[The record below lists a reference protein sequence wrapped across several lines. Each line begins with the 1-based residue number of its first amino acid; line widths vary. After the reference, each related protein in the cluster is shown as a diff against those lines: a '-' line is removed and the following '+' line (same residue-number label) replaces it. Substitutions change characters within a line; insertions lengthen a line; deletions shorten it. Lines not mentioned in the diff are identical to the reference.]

1 VSEASAGGDEPVTG
15 AKEENGSMIDQLDPA
30 AEALLREV
38 LGIGPEGER
47 LGQNLAAYRVIL
59 EELKKLRALDL
70 SDIHP
75 AVVFDPTLPYRGR

>member
-1 VSEASAGGDEPVTG
+1 MSEANAGGDEPVAG
-15 AKEENGSMIDQLDPA
+15 AKEDDPMIDPLDPA

-47 LGQNLAAYRVIL
+47 LRENLAAYRGIL
-59 EELKKLRALDL
+59 EELKKLRSLDL

-75 AVVFDPTLPYRGR
+75 AVVFDPTPPYRGR

>member
-1 VSEASAGGDEPVTG
+1 VSEASAGGDEPVAG
-15 AKEENGSMIDQLDPA
+15 AKDDDPMVNPLDPA

-38 LGIGPEGER
+38 LGIGPDGER
-47 LGQNLAAYRVIL
+47 LGKNLAAYRVIL
-59 EELKKLRALDL
+59 EELKKLRSLDL

>member
-1 VSEASAGGDEPVTG
+1 MSEASAGGDEPVAG
-15 AKEENGSMIDQLDPA
+15 AKDDDPMVNPLDPA

-38 LGIGPEGER
+38 LGIGPDGER
-47 LGQNLAAYRVIL
+47 LGENLAAYRVIL
-59 EELKKLRALDL
+59 EELKKLRSLDL

>member
-1 VSEASAGGDEPVTG
+1 MAGAEKDGPTI
-15 AKEENGSMIDQLDPA
+15 SPLDPA
-30 AEALLREV
+30 HEALLREV

-47 LGQNLAAYRVIL
+47 LRENLAAYRVIL
-59 EELKKLRALDL
+59 EEIKKLRSLDL

>member
-1 VSEASAGGDEPVTG
+1 VSEVSAGGDEPVAG
-15 AKEENGSMIDQLDPA
+15 AKDDDPMVNPLDPA

-38 LGIGPEGER
+38 LGIGPDGER
-47 LGQNLAAYRVIL
+47 LGKNLAAYRVIL
-59 EELKKLRALDL
+59 EELKKLRSLDL

>member
-1 VSEASAGGDEPVTG
+1 MVGRREDDPVNDNTH
-15 AKEENGSMIDQLDPA
+15 DQT

-47 LGQNLAAYRVIL
+47 LRENLAAYRVIL
-59 EELKKLRALDL
+59 KEIQKLRALDL
-70 SDIHP
+70 SEIHP

>member
-1 VSEASAGGDEPVTG
+1 MSEASAGGDEPVAG
-15 AKEENGSMIDQLDPA
+15 AKDDDPMVNPLDPA

-38 LGIGPEGER
+38 LGIGPDGER
-47 LGQNLAAYRVIL
+47 LGENLAAYRVIL
-59 EELKKLRALDL
+59 EALKKLRSLDL

>member
-1 VSEASAGGDEPVTG
+1 MSEASAGGDEPVAG
-15 AKEENGSMIDQLDPA
+15 AKDDDPMVNPLDPA

-38 LGIGPEGER
+38 LGIGPDGER
-47 LGQNLAAYRVIL
+47 LGKNLAAYRVIL
-59 EELKKLRALDL
+59 EELKKLRSLDL

>member
-1 VSEASAGGDEPVTG
+1 VSKASAGGDEPLARTR
-15 AKEENGSMIDQLDPA
+15 EDDPMIDPLDPA

-38 LGIGPEGER
+38 LGIGPEGAR
-47 LGQNLAAYRVIL
+47 LRENLAAYRAIL
-59 EELKKLRALDL
+59 KELKKLRSLDL

>member
-1 VSEASAGGDEPVTG
+1 VAG
-15 AKEENGSMIDQLDPA
+15 AKDDDPMVNPLDPA

-38 LGIGPEGER
+38 LGIGPDGER
-47 LGQNLAAYRVIL
+47 LGENLAAYRVIL
-59 EELKKLRALDL
+59 EELKKLRSLDL

>member
-1 VSEASAGGDEPVTG
+1 VSEASAGGDEPVAG
-15 AKEENGSMIDQLDPA
+15 FKEDDPMINPLDPA

-47 LGQNLAAYRVIL
+47 LHENLAAYRVIL
-59 EELKKLRALDL
+59 EELKKLRSLDL

>member
-1 VSEASAGGDEPVTG
+1 VSEASAGGDEPVSG
-15 AKEENGSMIDQLDPA
+15 AKDDDPMVNPLDPA

-38 LGIGPEGER
+38 LGIGPDGER
-47 LGQNLAAYRVIL
+47 LGKNLAAYRVIL
-59 EELKKLRALDL
+59 EELKKLRSLDL